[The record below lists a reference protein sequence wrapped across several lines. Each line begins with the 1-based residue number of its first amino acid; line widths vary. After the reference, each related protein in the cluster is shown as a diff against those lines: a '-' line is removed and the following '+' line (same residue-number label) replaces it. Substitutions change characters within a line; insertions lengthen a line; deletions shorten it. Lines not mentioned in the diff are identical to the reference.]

1 MSFQWIVLKRGD
13 SLPKN
18 AVYAGVTAV
27 DGKMYVAKMD
37 NSPGKVNLK
46 DGKIWNFW
54 SQNYNSRQESEVLVV
69 NGKCI
74 WKEINQGDL
83 IPENAVHVGYDYN
96 LHKVWVGKDITTD
109 EPGKITCIDSDDE
122 KPKMCKLW
130 CHSYTRFANV
140 QKASILLL
148 EPEPPQKINEN
159 CMWGNT
165 IKYGSY
171 EEKIKCRSL
180 DISINKL
187 VSAIVASIAV
197 AAGEL
202 THLTEI
208 LKTNINLHI
217 SDSNFRNFVI
227 SKSVINTHDQKYYI
241 MLKYEKKTLERNT
254 ILGGIF
260 NYHNLDFYLNVKYAI
275 LEPIN
280 ESARLKC
287 INHTEVFVNNI
298 YNDFWD

>member
-13 SLPKN
+13 YLPKN

-54 SQNYNSRQESEVLVV
+54 SQNYYSRQESEVLVV
-69 NGKCI
+69 NGKCK

-83 IPENAVHVGYDYN
+83 IPENAVYVGYDYK

-109 EPGKITCIDSDDE
+109 EPGKITCLDSNDKE
-122 KPKMCKLW
+122 PKMCKLW
-130 CHSYTRFANV
+130 CHSYTCLADV
-140 QKASILLL
+140 EKASILLI
-148 EPEPPQKINEN
+148 EEPPQKINEN

-165 IKYGSY
+165 VQYNSY
-171 EEKIKCRSL
+171 EEKIKCTSL
-180 DISINKL
+180 DVSISKI
-187 VSAIVASIAV
+187 VSAIMASVAV

-202 THLTEI
+202 THLTEL
-208 LKTNINLHI
+208 LKTDIKLHI
-217 SDSNFRNFVI
+217 SNSNYKNSVI
-227 SKSVINTHDQKYYI
+227 SKSVINTDDEKYYI
-241 MLKYEKKTLERNT
+241 MIKYEKTSERKT
-254 ILGGIF
+254 ILSGIF
-260 NYHNLDFYLNVKYAI
+260 NFHNLDFYLNVKYAV

-280 ESARLKC
+280 ENARLKC
-287 INHTEVFVNNI
+287 IKRKNDLIDNI
-298 YNDFWD
+298 IKNLED